1 MLGPLRHNHHA
12 MDKFCRGGRR
22 GAQLVGRGN
31 MLSRKTSRQQEGN
44 VILSSAYAVLPQKRR
59 DNSIRT

>member
-1 MLGPLRHNHHA
+1 

-31 MLSRKTSRQQEGN
+31 TLSHKTSRQQEGN